1 MKDFSEQLNHAG
13 LKATIQRLAILK
25 YIGSAGHSSIDD
37 IYENIIREH
46 PSISLATVY
55 KNIQML
61 IEADI
66 LTEVPLTGSK
76 SKYEIKKEE
85 HMHLVCQVCGSMED
99 RVLDKA
105 GQACIVSLVPMES
118 FDTKFSQLNF
128 YGICKGCQE
137 DSTQSA

>member
-1 MKDFSEQLNHAG
+1 MKDFGEQLNSAG

-25 YIGSAGHSSIDD
+25 YIAGTGHSSIDD
-37 IYENIIREH
+37 IYENIIQEH

-76 SKYEIKKEE
+76 SKYEIKKQE
-85 HMHLVCQVCGSMED
+85 HIHLVCQVCGSVED
-99 RVLDKA
+99 RVLEES
-105 GQACIVSLVPMES
+105 GQTCIVSLIPAES
-118 FDTKFSQLNF
+118 FAIKHSQLNL
-128 YGICKGCQE
+128 YGICKGCQG
-137 DSTQSA
+137 DAAQSA